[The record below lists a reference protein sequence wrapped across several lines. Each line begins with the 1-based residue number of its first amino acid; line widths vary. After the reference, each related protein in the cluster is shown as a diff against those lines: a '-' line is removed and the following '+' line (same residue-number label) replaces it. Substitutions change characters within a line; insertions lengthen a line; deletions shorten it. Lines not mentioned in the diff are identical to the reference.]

1 MGSDA
6 PRAVGDLLAG
16 AMPQLEER
24 LWEHRLGR
32 SWVAIVGADV
42 ARRARPGSLT
52 NGVLQI
58 VVDNSPWLCE
68 LTLRAIE
75 LERRVR
81 AEVPVVRALRF
92 TLGELPRPDA
102 DPAPATS
109 ARAPDHTLTP
119 HDLAEIDT
127 AAASI
132 ADPAVSSAAR
142 RLLMAARRS
151 SRTGADR

>member
-1 MGSDA
+1 MKSDA

-24 LWEHRLGR
+24 LGEHRLGR
-32 SWVAIVGADV
+32 SWVAIVGAEV

-68 LTLRAIE
+68 LTLRAAE
-75 LERRVR
+75 LTRRVR
-81 AEVPVVRALRF
+81 AEVPGVRALRF
-92 TLGELPRPDA
+92 TLGALPGPDVDRP
-102 DPAPATS
+102 PPPS
-109 ARAPDHTLTP
+109 PRAHDHALTP
-119 HDLAEIDT
+119 HDVAEIDSAT
-127 AAASI
+127 ASI
-132 ADPAVSSAAR
+132 ADPAVASAAR

-151 SRTGADR
+151 SLTRGDR